1 MASLSSTKINAVPWP
16 ALVGASVLLHVG
28 ALAVGLPRLVQVDRS
43 ASPGLVEIPVALVDA
58 DESVATVPEVVRLPQ
73 AAPPPVTPV
82 TESVP
87 IGGETP
93 VAADHVQ
100 QSVDPVEQSFRPQ
113 SAPPVRQP
121 EVSKPD
127 LPDEPGASPAQA
139 PEQPP
144 RREPVVKQPPLDSAG
159 SETPQA
165 GEQTDG
171 NGEAAEDG
179 PTHVIISKVTPTDTV
194 GKMPPQADF
203 ALGMILPILVGHNCD
218 NLPKTAAEARLPAV
232 VEADGFLSFE
242 HSGQGS
248 AECLAIATIRANADR
263 LTFQPARSNTDF
275 AVVGEGAVAANVD
288 LHLEFV
294 WD

>member
-1 MASLSSTKINAVPWP
+1 MASLSNTKINAVPWP
-16 ALVGASVLLHVG
+16 ALVGASMLLHMG
-28 ALAVGLPRLVQVDRS
+28 ALAIGMPRLVQVDRA

-58 DESVATVPEVVRLPQ
+58 DESAATEAVRLPQ
-73 AAPPPVTPV
+73 AAPPSPVKPV
-82 TESVP
+82 TEAVP

-93 VAADHVQ
+93 VAADQVQ
-100 QSVDPVEQSFRPQ
+100 QPVEPVEQSSRPQ
-113 SAPPVRQP
+113 AAPES

-127 LPDEPGASPAQA
+127 LPDEPGPSPVQET
-139 PEQPP
+139 EQPP

-159 SETPQA
+159 PETSQA

-179 PTHVIISKVTPTDTV
+179 PTHVIIAKITPTDTV
-194 GKMPPQADF
+194 GKTPPQADF

-218 NLPKTAAEARLPAV
+218 NLSKTAAEARLPAV
-232 VEADGFLSFE
+232 VEADGFLSFD
-242 HSGQGS
+242 HGGQGS

-263 LTFQPARSNTDF
+263 LTFKPARSNTVF
-275 AVVGEGAVAANVD
+275 KIPGEEVVAANID